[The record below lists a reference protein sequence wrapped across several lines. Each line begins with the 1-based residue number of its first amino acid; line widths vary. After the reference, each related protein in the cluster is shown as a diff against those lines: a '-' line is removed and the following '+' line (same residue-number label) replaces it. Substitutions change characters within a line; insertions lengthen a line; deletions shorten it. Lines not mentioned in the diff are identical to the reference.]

1 MTLERKN
8 APKTFIPIFMI
19 WIFLCNLVAIILAI
33 IWYIQFPQSFTFDA
47 LISMII
53 IIAINI
59 LSIILLNPLFG
70 MDPITPFLRSALIW
84 YIVISIIYII
94 LGAYIAL
101 IPGTV
106 QLLADLWFHWK
117 RNKLIGKN

>member
-53 IIAINI
+53 IIAINV

-70 MDPITPFLRSALIW
+70 MDPITTFLRSALIW
-84 YIVISIIYII
+84 YIVISIIYVI

>member
-1 MTLERKN
+1 MTLERKD

-33 IWYIQFPQSFTFDA
+33 IWNIQFPESFTFDA
-47 LISMII
+47 MVSMYI

-59 LSIILLNPLFG
+59 LSIILLYPLPR
-70 MDPITPFLRSALIW
+70 MDPITPFLKGALIW
-84 YIVISIIYII
+84 YIVISIIYVI

-106 QLLADLWFHWK
+106 QLLGDLWFHWK
-117 RNKLIGKN
+117 RNKLIG

>member
-1 MTLERKN
+1 MTLERKD

-19 WIFLCNLVAIILAI
+19 WIFLCNLVAIILVI
-33 IWYIQFPQSFTFDA
+33 IWNIQFPQSFRFNSI
-47 LISMII
+47 ISMYI

-59 LSIILLNPLFG
+59 LSILLLYPLIR
-70 MDPITPFLRSALIW
+70 MDPITPFLKGAIIW
-84 YIVISIIYII
+84 YIVVSTVYII
-94 LGAYIAL
+94 FAAYIVV

-117 RNKLIGKN
+117 RNKLIG